1 MLPIQQELKELFGQD
16 HARATVPSA
25 AQGGPVLEEEEEE
38 EDDVL
43 CRNCSPQE

>member
-25 AQGGPVLEEEEEE
+25 AQGGPVLEGEEEEE
-38 EDDVL
+38 DVL